1 MLNTLDITK
10 YIAACA
16 NRAGVSVV
24 WKDGATPSTDGR
36 TMWLPPVNAYAPNDQ
51 MTHLRQWVKHETSHV
66 LYSDFDLLNVNRP
79 TGILAF
85 VNNLLEDHRID
96 YLNDSDYAGDKQN
109 TESYWPLYDEEM
121 RKHVVQAEAKDW
133 MMPLFAWDMSV
144 RNDLWLTLVDPF
156 TRNVSAK
163 GRTIL
168 DKLNKG
174 DYATVLRNIRSI
186 KDKTEGGVQV
196 YELAKRIIREVFDAD
211 PESMTEPEKERAKAA
226 GKPSDGEGGEGKEK
240 GEGKGDDG
248 KGEEGEVSVN
258 DKLRDID
265 CEGAMMLPYSKHDK
279 RSEGVNAR
287 NYSCGSGEAYSPTAA
302 NDIIEVNFVTG
313 DKRNTTHSFSPDVSY
328 ANQMLTI
335 ADKGAGLANQVRT
348 QLQIICRDRYE
359 YGKKRGK
366 LHNGALYRVGMKDAK
381 GLNERLFKQKI
392 ENQSLD
398 VSVQILCDASGSMS
412 GSKFTNAAA
421 AAVVLNNVL
430 SNTLH
435 VPLEILAFTEWGD
448 KHTMYVAKEF
458 GKNVTSHALASSFSA
473 MNDMLLDNVDGESLM
488 YGFNRIRQRK
498 ERRKLMIVL
507 SDGSPCGGHR
517 KGAITHYT
525 KRVIKGIEGSPVE
538 IVGVGLQYD
547 GVKNYYK
554 RWAKIDDARN
564 IEHALLSLISNHI
577 IRSV

>member
-24 WKDGATPSTDGR
+24 WEKGTIPSTDGR
-36 TMWLPPVNAYAPNDQ
+36 TMWLPPVDAYAPDKQ
-51 MTHLRQWVKHETSHV
+51 MIYLRQWVKHETSHV
-66 LYSDFDLLNVNRP
+66 LYSDFGLLNANKP
-79 TGILAF
+79 TGLLAF
-85 VNNLLEDHRID
+85 INNVLEDHRID
-96 YLNDSDYAGDKQN
+96 FLNDSDYAGDKQN

-121 RKHVVQAEAKDW
+121 RKHVVKGEAKDW
-133 MMPLFAWDMSV
+133 MMPLFAWDMAV
-144 RNDLWLTLVDPF
+144 RSDLWLALVDPF
-156 TRNVSAK
+156 TPNVSAT

-174 DYATVLRNIRSI
+174 DYDTVLRNIRNI
-186 KDKTEGGVQV
+186 KDKTEGGKQV
-196 YELAKRIIREVFDAD
+196 YELAKRIVREVFDAD
-211 PESMTEPEKERAKAA
+211 PESMTQPEKEKAKA
-226 GKPSDGEGGEGKEK
+226 GKASDGDGDGGKEEGK
-240 GEGKGDDG
+240 GKGDDG
-248 KGEEGEVSVN
+248 KGEEGTPGVN

-279 RSEGVNAR
+279 RSEGVNAH
-287 NYSCGSGEAYSPTAA
+287 NYECGSGEGYTPTPA

-313 DKRNTTHSFSPDVSY
+313 DTRNTSHTFRPDEDY
-328 ANQMLTI
+328 AGQMLGI

-348 QLQIICRDRYE
+348 QLQIMCRDRYE

-381 GLNERLFKQKI
+381 GLNDRLFKQKI

-448 KHTMYVAKEF
+448 KHAMYVAKEF
-458 GKNVTSHALASSFSA
+458 GKDVTNHALASSFSA
-473 MNDMLLDNVDGESLM
+473 MAEMLLDNVDGESLM

-517 KGAITHYT
+517 KGRIGRYT
-525 KRVIKGIEGSPVE
+525 EQVIKGIEGSPVE

-547 GVKNYYK
+547 GVSRYYK

-564 IEHALLSLISNHI
+564 IEQALLSLISNHI

>member
-24 WKDGATPSTDGR
+24 WEKGATPSTDGR
-36 TMWLPPVNAYAPNDQ
+36 TMWLPPVDAYAPDKQ
-51 MTHLRQWVKHETSHV
+51 MIHLRQWVKHETSHV
-66 LYSDFDLLNVNRP
+66 LYSDFDLLNANKP
-79 TGILAF
+79 TGLLAF
-85 VNNLLEDHRID
+85 INNLLEDHRID
-96 YLNDSDYAGDKQN
+96 FLNDSDYAGDKQN

-121 RKHVVQAEAKDW
+121 RKHVVKGEAKDW
-133 MMPLFAWDMSV
+133 MMPLFAWDMAV
-144 RNDLWLTLVDPF
+144 RSDLWLALVDPF
-156 TRNVSAK
+156 TPNVSAK

-174 DYATVLRNIRSI
+174 DYDIVLRNIRNI
-186 KDKTEGGVQV
+186 KDKTEGGKQV
-196 YELAKRIIREVFDAD
+196 YELAKRIVREVFDAD
-211 PESMTEPEKERAKAA
+211 PESMTQPEKEKAKA
-226 GKPSDGEGGEGKEK
+226 GKASDGDGDGGKEEGK
-240 GEGKGDDG
+240 GKGDDG
-248 KGEEGEVSVN
+248 KGEEGVAGVN

-279 RSEGVNAR
+279 RSEGVNAH
-287 NYSCGSGEAYSPTAA
+287 NYECGSGAGYTPTPA

-313 DKRNTTHSFSPDVSY
+313 DTRNTSHTFRPNEAY
-328 ANQMLTI
+328 AGEMLGI
-335 ADKGAGLANQVRT
+335 ASKGAGLANQVRT
-348 QLQIICRDRYE
+348 QLQIMCRDRYE

-381 GLNERLFKQKI
+381 GLNDRLFKQKI

-448 KHTMYVAKEF
+448 KHAMYVAKEF
-458 GKNVTSHALASSFSA
+458 GKDVTNHALASSFSA
-473 MNDMLLDNVDGESLM
+473 MVEMLLDNVDGESLM

-517 KGAITHYT
+517 KGRIGRYT
-525 KRVIKGIEGSPVE
+525 ERVIKGIEGSPVE

-547 GVKNYYK
+547 GVSRYYK

-564 IEHALLSLISNHI
+564 IEQALLSLISNHI

>member
-24 WKDGATPSTDGR
+24 WQEGATPSTDGR
-36 TMWLPPVNAYAPNDQ
+36 TMWLPPVNAYAPEKQ
-51 MTHLRQWVKHETSHV
+51 MTYLRQWVKHETSHV

-79 TGILAF
+79 TGLLAF

-96 YLNDSDYAGDKQN
+96 YLNDSDYAGDKHN

-121 RKHVVQAEAKDW
+121 RRRGVSSEAKDW
-133 MMPLFAWDMSV
+133 MMPLFAWDTSV
-144 RNDLWLTLVDPF
+144 RADLWLTLVDPF
-156 TRNVSAK
+156 TPNVSTA
-163 GRTIL
+163 GHIIL

-174 DYATVLRNIRSI
+174 DYADVLRNIRNI
-186 KDKTEGGVQV
+186 KDKMEGGKQV

-211 PESMTEPEKERAKAA
+211 PESMTEPEKEKAA
-226 GKPSDGEGGEGKEK
+226 GKGGGADGEGDKEK
-240 GEGKGDDG
+240 GESKGKAG
-248 KGEEGEVSVN
+248 KGEEGEACVN

-287 NYSCGSGEAYSPTAA
+287 NYECGSGASYTPTPAESV
-302 NDIIEVNFVTG
+302 IEMNFVTG
-313 DKRNTTHSFSPDVSY
+313 EKRNTSHTFTPDEGY
-328 ANQMLTI
+328 RREMLKI

-421 AAVVLNNVL
+421 AAIVLNNVL

-448 KHTMYVAKEF
+448 KHAMYVAKEF
-458 GKNVTSHALASSFSA
+458 GKDVTNDSLASSFSA
-473 MNDMLLDNVDGESLM
+473 MTDMLLDNVDGESIM

-517 KGAITHYT
+517 KGRVGEYT
-525 KRVIKGIEGSPVE
+525 KQVIKGVERSPVE
-538 IVGVGLQYD
+538 IVGVGLMYD

-554 RWAKIDDARN
+554 RWATIDDARN
-564 IEHALLSLISNHI
+564 IEQALLSLISKHI